1 MQKMFFTLCFAMA
14 AVTANVVAQKQITL
28 EDIWKN
34 GTYSSKSVPGFNF
47 LNDGQH
53 FTRQEMDDKYPVIN
67 QYDIVTGKLVK
78 RLLHA
83 NEIKGDANF
92 KQNFSEY
99 EFSNDESKMLLGTD
113 ITAIYRHST
122 QGQYYIYTKN
132 STQLSAL
139 YPQAAQRYPTFSN
152 TADKVAF
159 VSNNNLFYKDL
170 SNNKVTQITFDGKH
184 NEIINGATDWVYE
197 EEFAIARG
205 FEWSPDGKR
214 IAYLRFDEKA
224 VPMFSMEYFNNE
236 VYPEPYTFKYPK
248 VGQTNATVGVY
259 IYDLD
264 TQKSIKVSNT
274 ESPNDYY
281 PRIKWTTD
289 PTKLCFTHLN
299 RLQNEL
305 TLFIAD
311 ATNGSIYPML
321 KEVNNTYININDN
334 LTFLKDGRHFL
345 WTSEQSGHNHLY
357 KYEMSGRPVAALTQ
371 GDWEVTEVYGVDEAK
386 GLIYYQAAKS
396 NAMERQI
403 YAVSLDGKTNTPI
416 IEQVGTNAAQFSKTY
431 NYFVLTH
438 STLNSAPTYT
448 VHQRNGTQVRV
459 IEDNAKIGTL
469 QKDTKTAKATFMQI
483 KNAEGVDLNA
493 FMIKPNDLKKRK
505 KYPVLMYVY
514 GGPGSQQVTD
524 QWKGANYWWF
534 QLLAQKGY
542 IVVCV
547 DNRGTGA
554 RGEAF
559 KKVTYK
565 QLGKYESEDQ
575 IAAAKYLATLPYVD
589 AKRIG
594 IFGWSYGGFMATSCL
609 FKGADIFK
617 SAIAVAPVTNWKWY
631 DSIYTER
638 YMQTEAENAEGYKD
652 NSPVNFADKMKGDL
666 LLIHGMADDNVHFQN
681 AAELVNALVKANKQF
696 DTYYYPN
703 KNHGISG
710 GNTRLHLYTKMTNFL
725 LEKL

>member
-67 QYDIVTGKLVK
+67 QYDIVTGKLDK

-99 EFSNDESKMLLGTD
+99 QFSDDESKMLLGTD

-281 PRIKWTTD
+281 PRIKWTND

-311 ATNGSIYPML
+311 ATNGSTYPML

-334 LTFLKDGRHFL
+334 LTFLKDGKHFL

-371 GDWEVTEVYGVDEAK
+371 GDWEVTDVYGIDEAK

-416 IEQVGTNAAQFSKTY
+416 IEQAGNNAAQFSKTY
-431 NYFVLTH
+431 DYFVLTH

-448 VHQRNGTQVRV
+448 VHQRNGTQVRA
-459 IEDNAKIGTL
+459 IEDNAKIKGL
-469 QKDTKTAKATFMQI
+469 QNEVKTAKATFMQI
-483 KNAEGVDLNA
+483 KNAEGIDLNA

-534 QLLAQKGY
+534 QMLAQKGY

-565 QLGKYESEDQ
+565 QLGKYETEDQ

-638 YMQTEAENAEGYKD
+638 YMQTETENAEGYKD
-652 NSPVNFADKMKGDL
+652 NSPVNFADKMKGNL

-681 AAELVNALVKANKQF
+681 AAELVNSLVKANKQF